1 MRLFHVSEEA
11 DIPVFH
17 PRTPSRPDLDPNIPL
32 IWAIDEAHLPNF
44 LTPRDCPRVTYH
56 AGPQTTPE
64 DASLFFSSAVQHVVV
79 IEQKWFEIM
88 KNTTL
93 YLYEFD
99 PSDFE
104 LQDAVAGYY
113 VAKSTQVPIGKYHI
127 DDLFAAL
134 FQRGVELRIVENLWP
149 LRNRV
154 LGSSLNFSFC
164 RMAFAQ
170 PRK

>member
-1 MRLFHVSEEA
+1 
-11 DIPVFH
+11 
-17 PRTPSRPDLDPNIPL
+17 
-32 IWAIDEAHLPNF
+32 
-44 LTPRDCPRVTYH
+44 
-56 AGPQTTPE
+56 
-64 DASLFFSSAVQHVVV
+64 
-79 IEQKWFEIM
+79 M